1 MAPDGDSFPMG
12 NQPTGFSL
20 LRRSFVPSFSLSSK
34 RLSTPAPSSVSNT
47 MPSRCQA
54 CRNLDIWRAT
64 ERLPGHTLSALV
76 DGVVLARLKTFED
89 PRDCDLCQLF
99 SRLYVEIDPAAS
111 GSVHTAELRAFP
123 LVPHIALR
131 SLRQGFW
138 KGDTGYLFE
147 AEDLTDFFLAVVPS
161 DFTHTGGRDNS
172 RLEKLISK
180 QGLVMWH
187 REIQKNT
194 RLFSP
199 RIVTPQF
206 NARVVM
212 EWLDCCKKYHPACH
226 RGQGALPNMRL
237 IDCET
242 RSVITVESLPTE
254 GHPEYVALS
263 YVWGKSTSSLLD
275 FTDTGTSL
283 PKNPPRV
290 IEDAMKVT
298 AALGYRFLWVDKYC
312 IDQHDSGKKHEQI
325 MHMDFVYQ
333 NAALTIVAAA
343 GDDETCGLPG
353 VSTERPSQQSFFPH
367 ERFNLRSALPS
378 PKQSILDSRW
388 ATRGWTYQ
396 EAVLSSRRLIF
407 TRDQLYFECG
417 SMNCHESLR
426 VSFDAL
432 YRQRRSHLDDYIGR
446 SLFGSEH
453 LTPQTA
459 KYDETSRLNK
469 FLAYTQ
475 CAEQYSRRILSFD
488 EDGMNAFGGIIK
500 RLESTTDFPVR
511 QIWGI
516 PFFHPKDDIIAS
528 VGNVDYSGYL
538 LTALAWR
545 HELYKPTRRR
555 KQFPSWSWMGWE
567 GSVTWPNPVDS
578 NNIHSPEGVDMASIQ
593 LYLEDGTTLPL
604 SELDPRS
611 PDQNF
616 SQPRA
621 LLIHTSA
628 VPRTAFISD
637 SSNHSMRLANGGE
650 VRLYPSK
657 EDLDA
662 PKVFKRIQ
670 TGRYEAIRL
679 GTINDDAY
687 MMLIKWYRNSAY
699 RIGTLVVNK
708 YYLTYSSPVART
720 FKIK

>member
-1 MAPDGDSFPMG
+1 
-12 NQPTGFSL
+12 
-20 LRRSFVPSFSLSSK
+20 
-34 RLSTPAPSSVSNT
+34 

-283 PKNPPRV
+283 PKNPPQV

-378 PKQSILDSRW
+378 PKQSILDSR
-388 ATRGWTYQ
+388 
-396 EAVLSSRRLIF
+396 
-407 TRDQLYFECG
+407 
-417 SMNCHESLR
+417 
-426 VSFDAL
+426 
-432 YRQRRSHLDDYIGR
+432 
-446 SLFGSEH
+446 
-453 LTPQTA
+453 
-459 KYDETSRLNK
+459 
-469 FLAYTQ
+469 
-475 CAEQYSRRILSFD
+475 
-488 EDGMNAFGGIIK
+488 
-500 RLESTTDFPVR
+500 
-511 QIWGI
+511 
-516 PFFHPKDDIIAS
+516 
-528 VGNVDYSGYL
+528 
-538 LTALAWR
+538 
-545 HELYKPTRRR
+545 
-555 KQFPSWSWMGWE
+555 
-567 GSVTWPNPVDS
+567 
-578 NNIHSPEGVDMASIQ
+578 PEGVDMASIQ

-637 SSNHSMRLANGGE
+637 GSNHSMRLANGGE